1 MDRTRLEQHLRLVD
15 DEIAA
20 NEGQMRRLCELIA
33 KLERGGQDSSEMR
46 KRLIAL
52 EAFQALRLADRE
64 LIQQELAL
72 FRQKR
77 KKIW

>member
-1 MDRTRLEQHLRLVD
+1 
-15 DEIAA
+15 
-20 NEGQMRRLCELIA
+20 MRRLCELIA
-33 KLERGGQDSSEMR
+33 KLERGGQDSRETR

-64 LIQQELAL
+64 LIKQELAL
-72 FRQKR
+72 FQQKR